1 MFAYVFFRFKRPI
14 AVFVYMF
21 IQSILVAQH
30 VEVPGKDK
38 FAQIKEDGISV
49 LPSGRFVKPAGELKL
64 ITRAPYGLAISN
76 DEKQRLYCIA
86 TPYRWW
92 I

>member
-1 MFAYVFFRFKRPI
+1 MYNFKRLFVL
-14 AVFVYMF
+14 AVYLSC
-21 IQSILVAQH
+21 QLILVAQQI
-30 VEVPGKDK
+30 EVPGKDK

-76 DEKQRLYCIA
+76 DEKTAVVLHSNAISVVDL
-86 TPYRWW
+86 
-92 I
+92 